1 MVQAALN
8 LLEPLA
14 SEFLSENLES
24 LGVLP
29 ATRELIERTTTPTAS
44 VDVSRHRGVPLML
57 RQGRLLGAPTSG
69 ELDAH
74 QGPTGVIVV
83 FGLGMGH
90 TVRSLRAITDAEI
103 LVYEPDPGVVRAA
116 LEFGPI
122 GFSGVTIVC
131 TLPEVA
137 QCWSMLARGTSAA
150 VLVRTPGYAEAFP
163 DEDRELCRVVEQQV
177 QSTSM
182 NNVTLRKRSREW
194 IRHVLTNIGALLEVP
209 LFQAL
214 EGKYAGV
221 PVFIVG
227 AGPSLG
233 KNGALLAEA
242 ARKGIVIAVNS
253 SGKAL
258 ASYGVEPQV
267 LACIESIDLSH
278 LIKDLP
284 YIDRVVRAFSLSG
297 HPATLATG
305 RGPLL
310 PVYEALPQISVPLNA
325 LTGQAGLPVCGSV
338 STVAFSLAHRLG
350 GSPIVLVGQDLA
362 YTDGRAYA
370 PGSVFEQSRAT
381 PSADG
386 THVALDWCA
395 TVRDTHDRAGTA
407 IHSRE
412 PLISILAWGGKGAV
426 SSTPSFT
433 AVRTWFEGAAS
444 ILARECPNVR
454 LVNATEGG
462 ARIARFEEA
471 TLADVLRDLPER
483 NITAAS
489 IARDAAAHGAMSR
502 ARLRAFFSEQIDGIS
517 EVHSAAS
524 RLGRLAEAAGRAIQQ
539 DRPRRVNR
547 AFSALSRAE
556 EELRGAVMQAPFVD
570 AWAYAG
576 VGEAMGAPE
585 SGVRNE
591 GASEEA
597 RAAIGKERE
606 LARLIRGAAEELSAE
621 LERVRRGL
629 GDA

>member
-14 SEFLSENLES
+14 SEFLSENLDS
-24 LGVLP
+24 LGLLP
-29 ATRELIERTTTPTAS
+29 ATRDLIERTTTPTAF
-44 VDVSRHRGVPLML
+44 VDVSRHRGVPLMVH
-57 RQGRLLGAPTSG
+57 QGRLLGAPTSG
-69 ELDAH
+69 ELDDH

-103 LVYEPDPGVVRAA
+103 LVYEPNPGVARAV

-131 TLPEVA
+131 TLPEIA
-137 QCWSMLARGTSAA
+137 QVWPLLARGTSAA

-163 DEDRELCRVVEQQV
+163 DDDRELARVVEQQV

-182 NNVTLRKRSREW
+182 NNVTFRKRSRQW
-194 IRHVLTNIGALLEVP
+194 IRHVLTNVGALVDAP
-209 LFQAL
+209 PFQAL
-214 EGKYAGV
+214 EGKYSGV
-221 PVFIVG
+221 PIFIVG

-267 LACIESIDLSH
+267 LACIESIDVSH

-284 YIDRVVRAFSLSG
+284 YIDRVVRAFSLSA
-297 HPATLATG
+297 HPRTLATG
-305 RGPLL
+305 RGPLV
-310 PVYEALPQISVPLNA
+310 PVYEALPQISMPLNA
-325 LTGQAGLPVCGSV
+325 LTGHAGLPVCGSV

-350 GSPIVLVGQDLA
+350 ASPIVLVGQDLA

-370 PGSVFEQSRAT
+370 RGSVYEDSRAA

-386 THVALDWCA
+386 KHVALDWCA
-395 TVRDTHDRAGTA
+395 TIRDTHDRTGAT

-412 PLISILAWGGKGAV
+412 PLMSILGWGGQGVV
-426 SSTPSFT
+426 SSTPSFS
-433 AVRTWFEGAAS
+433 AVRAWFEDAAA
-444 ILARECPNVR
+444 ILQRECPDVR

-471 TLADVLRDLPER
+471 ALADVLRDLPER

-489 IARDAAAHGAMSR
+489 IARDAQAYGAVPG
-502 ARLRAFFSEQIDGIS
+502 ARVRAFVRQQIDGVA
-517 EVHSAAS
+517 EVRSAAN

-556 EELRGAVMQAPFVD
+556 EELRGAVMHTPFVD

-576 VGEAMGAPE
+576 VGEVMGAPT
-585 SGVRNE
+585 SGVRDE
-591 GASEEA
+591 GASDEA
-597 RAAIGKERE
+597 RRAVDKERE
-606 LARLIRGAAEELSAE
+606 LADLIRGAAEELAAE
-621 LERVRRGL
+621 LERVSRGL
-629 GDA
+629 GDR